1 MWPVNSN
8 AILKKAVFGFM
19 QRIFRRGALVSG
31 LALIATLCAP
41 SFLAPAS
48 AQSLPDSIA
57 DEEFWTLVTELSE
70 PSGRFPP
77 QLMSNEDSLLH
88 VVPALKETVAP
99 GGVYL
104 GVGSEQNFTYIAA
117 VRPRLAFIVD
127 IRRDNMLQHLAY
139 KALFELSA
147 DRADFIAS
155 LFSRPR
161 PPDLDSESNVEA
173 LLDAYGSIPPDSGF
187 HERTLGQVLDLLE
200 NGHGYPLIEA
210 DRASIARVLDAFSQ
224 ADPTTLRGFG
234 DNTNPTFAQLMAAT
248 DLDGRQQ
255 GFLASEENFRVVQ
268 DMERK
273 NLVVPVVGD
282 FAGDGA
288 IAGIGS
294 YLKQRGATVDVFYL
308 SNVERYLFDQG
319 EPGMQFYSNVAA
331 LPLNDSSTFIRS
343 VTSDISARLGIPIP
357 DGPEKWRTFLSSI
370 DEDLTD
376 FNEGRIRGYRDLFER
391 R

>member
-255 GFLASEENFRVVQ
+255 GFLASEENFRIVQ

>member
-19 QRIFRRGALVSG
+19 QRIFRRGGLVSG

-127 IRRDNMLQHLAY
+127 IRRDNMVQHLAY

-210 DRASIARVLDAFSQ
+210 DRAGIARVLDAFSQ

-319 EPGMQFYSNVAA
+319 EPGMQFYSNAA
-331 LPLNDSSTFIRS
+331 TLPLNESSTFIRS